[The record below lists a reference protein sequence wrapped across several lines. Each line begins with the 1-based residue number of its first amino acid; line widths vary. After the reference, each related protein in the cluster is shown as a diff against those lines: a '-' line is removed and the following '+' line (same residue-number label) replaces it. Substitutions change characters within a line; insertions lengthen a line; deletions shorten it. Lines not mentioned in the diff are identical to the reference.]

1 MHNELLKIGPF
12 TVYGY
17 GLMIAIGI
25 FSAYCLAE
33 YRARKL
39 GLEDEKKYGFVL
51 RAKGMVPAGDGTWVY
66 FDYVPGESNVREGKP
81 DVTGKFCVIG
91 SKLNEAALAELFDRK

>member
-1 MHNELLKIGPF
+1 METP
-12 TVYGY
+12 
-17 GLMIAIGI
+17 A
-25 FSAYCLAE
+25 AYTRETIENILE
-33 YRARKL
+33 E
-39 GLEDEKKYGFVL
+39 LEDEKKYGFVL

-91 SKLNEAALAELFDRK
+91 SELKEDALGALFAVAE